1 MKIKILQAVI
11 VMVLLIPLLMQLEY
25 GYETKE
31 PEVKQPLRVV
41 FIQEHTMV
49 DMAEAEPYVSEKI
62 DTKRELIEEYNKL
75 KEEWK
80 AEAKEQHEAYLA
92 ELERQRK
99 AAQVTQ
105 TYFEPAPSASMDT
118 APSSDGY
125 LGTYRCTGYVATG
138 NACASGVMPESG
150 VTIASNSLPMGTRV
164 YIEGIGERVV
174 QDTGGMGNG
183 VIDVF
188 VDSTSE
194 AYALTGDYEVYVI
207 EE

>member
-1 MKIKILQAVI
+1 MKIKILQAVA

-25 GYETKE
+25 VYENKE
-31 PEVKQPLRVV
+31 PEEKQPLRVV
-41 FIQEHTMV
+41 FIQEHAMV
-49 DMAEAEPYVSEKI
+49 DMSEAEPCVSEKI
-62 DTKRELIEEYNKL
+62 DTKRELIEKYNKL

-92 ELERQRK
+92 ELARQRR
-99 AAQVTQ
+99 AVQVAQ
-105 TYFEPAPSASMDT
+105 TYSEPAPEPTSSA
-118 APSSDGY
+118 PSDGY
-125 LGTYRCTGYVATG
+125 LGTYCCTGYVATG
-138 NACASGVMPESG
+138 NTCANGNYPTSGY
-150 VTIASNSLPMGTRV
+150 TIASNSLPMGTRV

-174 QDTGGMGNG
+174 EDTGGMANN

>member
-1 MKIKILQAVI
+1 MKIKILQAVAVI
-11 VMVLLIPLLMQLEY
+11 VLLIPLLMQLEY
-25 GYETKE
+25 VYENKE
-31 PEVKQPLRVV
+31 PEEKQSLRVV

-49 DMAEAEPYVSEKI
+49 DMAEVEPCVSEKI
-62 DTKRELIEEYNKL
+62 EAKRELIEQYNKL

-92 ELERQRK
+92 ELERQRR
-99 AAQVTQ
+99 AAQVAQ
-105 TYFEPAPSASMDT
+105 TYSEPAPDPTSSA
-118 APSSDGY
+118 PSDGY

-174 QDTGGMGNG
+174 QDTGGMSSN

-194 AYALTGDYEVYVI
+194 AYALTGDYEVYII

>member
-1 MKIKILQAVI
+1 MKIKILQAVT

-25 GYETKE
+25 VYENKE
-31 PEVKQPLRVV
+31 PEEKQALRVV
-41 FIQEHTMV
+41 FIQEHAMV
-49 DMAEAEPYVSEKI
+49 DMSEAEPYVSEKI
-62 DTKRELIEEYNKL
+62 DTKRELIEKYNKL

-92 ELERQRK
+92 ELERQRR
-99 AAQVTQ
+99 AAQVAQ
-105 TYFEPAPSASMDT
+105 TYSEPAPESTSSA
-118 APSSDGY
+118 PSDGY

-194 AYALTGDYEVYVI
+194 AYALTGDYEVYII

>member
-1 MKIKILQAVI
+1 
-11 VMVLLIPLLMQLEY
+11 MVLLIPLLMQLEY
-25 GYETKE
+25 VYENKE
-31 PEVKQPLRVV
+31 PEEKQALRVV
-41 FIQEHTMV
+41 FIQEHAMV
-49 DMAEAEPYVSEKI
+49 NMAEAEPYVSEKI
-62 DTKRELIEEYNKL
+62 ETKRELIEQYNKL

-92 ELERQRK
+92 ELARQRR
-99 AAQVTQ
+99 AVQVAQ
-105 TYFEPAPSASMDT
+105 TYSEPAPSAPTDT
-118 APSSDGY
+118 APSDGY

-194 AYALTGDYEVYVI
+194 AYALTGDYEVYII

>member
-1 MKIKILQAVI
+1 
-11 VMVLLIPLLMQLEY
+11 MVLLIPLLMQLEY
-25 GYETKE
+25 VYENKE
-31 PEVKQPLRVV
+31 PEEKQPLRVV
-41 FIQEHTMV
+41 FIQEHAMV

-62 DTKRELIEEYNKL
+62 DTKRELIEKYNKL

-92 ELERQRK
+92 ELERQRR
-99 AAQVTQ
+99 AAQVIQ
-105 TYFEPAPSASMDT
+105 TYSEPAPEPTNS

-125 LGTYRCTGYVATG
+125 IGTYRCTGYVATG

-150 VTIASNSLPMGTRV
+150 VTVASNSLPMGTRV

>member
-1 MKIKILQAVI
+1 MKIKILQAVA

-25 GYETKE
+25 VYENKE
-31 PEVKQPLRVV
+31 PKEKQPLRVV

-92 ELERQRK
+92 ELERQRS
-99 AAQVTQ
+99 AAQVAQ
-105 TYFEPAPSASMDT
+105 TYSELAPEPTSSAP
-118 APSSDGY
+118 SDGY

-194 AYALTGDYEVYVI
+194 AYALTGDYEVYII

>member
-1 MKIKILQAVI
+1 MKIKILQVVA

-25 GYETKE
+25 VYENKE
-31 PEVKQPLRVV
+31 PEEKQSLRVV

-92 ELERQRK
+92 ELERQRRV
-99 AAQVTQ
+99 AQVAQ
-105 TYFEPAPSASMDT
+105 TYPEPAPEPTSSA
-118 APSSDGY
+118 PSDGY
-125 LGTYRCTGYVATG
+125 IGTYRCTGYVATG

-194 AYALTGDYEVYVI
+194 AYALTGDYEVYII

>member
-1 MKIKILQAVI
+1 
-11 VMVLLIPLLMQLEY
+11 MVLLIPLLMQLEY
-25 GYETKE
+25 VYENKE
-31 PEVKQPLRVV
+31 PEEKQPLRVV
-41 FIQEHTMV
+41 FIQEHTMI

-92 ELERQRK
+92 ELERQRR

-105 TYFEPAPSASMDT
+105 TYSEPAPEPTSSA
-118 APSSDGY
+118 PSDGY
-125 LGTYRCTGYVATG
+125 IGTYRCTGYVATG

-194 AYALTGDYEVYVI
+194 AYALTGDYEVYII

>member
-1 MKIKILQAVI
+1 MKIKILQAVA

-25 GYETKE
+25 VYENKE
-31 PEVKQPLRVV
+31 PEEKQPLRVV
-41 FIQEHTMV
+41 FIQDHAMV
-49 DMAEAEPYVSEKI
+49 NMAEAEPYVSEKI
-62 DTKRELIEEYNKL
+62 DTKRELIEQYNKL

-92 ELERQRK
+92 ELARQRR
-99 AAQVTQ
+99 AAQVAQ
-105 TYFEPAPSASMDT
+105 TYSEPAPSTPMVT

-174 QDTGGMGNG
+174 QDTGGMDVGTLDIFCNSVDECYAITGNY
-183 VIDVF
+183 DV
-188 VDSTSE
+188 
-194 AYALTGDYEVYVI
+194 YII

>member
-1 MKIKILQAVI
+1 
-11 VMVLLIPLLMQLEY
+11 MVLLIPLLMQLEY
-25 GYETKE
+25 VYENKE
-31 PEVKQPLRVV
+31 PEEKQPLRVV

-49 DMAEAEPYVSEKI
+49 DMSEAEPYVSEKI
-62 DTKRELIEEYNKL
+62 ETKRELIEEYNKL

-92 ELERQRK
+92 ELARQRRV
-99 AAQVTQ
+99 AQVAQ
-105 TYFEPAPSASMDT
+105 TYSEPAPSVPTNT

-174 QDTGGMGNG
+174 EDTGGMDGGTLDIFCNS
-183 VIDVF
+183 
-188 VDSTSE
+188 VDE
-194 AYALTGDYEVYVI
+194 CYALTGNYDVYII

>member
-1 MKIKILQAVI
+1 
-11 VMVLLIPLLMQLEY
+11 MVLLIPLLMQLEY
-25 GYETKE
+25 VYENKE
-31 PEVKQPLRVV
+31 PEEKQALRVV
-41 FIQEHTMV
+41 FIQEHAMV
-49 DMAEAEPYVSEKI
+49 NMAEAEPCVSEKI
-62 DTKRELIEEYNKL
+62 EAKRELIEEYNKL

-92 ELERQRK
+92 ELARQRR

-105 TYFEPAPSASMDT
+105 TYSEPAPEPTSSA
-118 APSSDGY
+118 PSDGY

-150 VTIASNSLPMGTRV
+150 VTIASNSLPMRTRL

-194 AYALTGDYEVYVI
+194 AYALTGDYEVYII

>member
-1 MKIKILQAVI
+1 MKIKILQTAT

-25 GYETKE
+25 VYENKE
-31 PEVKQPLRVV
+31 PEEKQALRVV
-41 FIQEHTMV
+41 FIQEHAMV
-49 DMAEAEPYVSEKI
+49 DMEEAEPYISEKI

-92 ELERQRK
+92 ELARQKK
-99 AAQVTQ
+99 AAQVAQ
-105 TYFEPAPSASMDT
+105 TYSEPAPEPTSSA
-118 APSSDGY
+118 PSDGY

-174 QDTGGMGNG
+174 QDTGGMSSN

-194 AYALTGDYEVYVI
+194 AYALTGDYEVYII

>member
-1 MKIKILQAVI
+1 MKIKILQAAT

-25 GYETKE
+25 VYENKE
-31 PEVKQPLRVV
+31 PEEKQSLRVV

-49 DMAEAEPYVSEKI
+49 DMSEAEPYVSEKI

-92 ELERQRK
+92 ELERQRR

-105 TYFEPAPSASMDT
+105 TYSKPAPESTSSA
-118 APSSDGY
+118 PSDGY

>member
-1 MKIKILQAVI
+1 MKIKILQAVA

-25 GYETKE
+25 VYENKE
-31 PEVKQPLRVV
+31 PEEKQPLRVV

-49 DMAEAEPYVSEKI
+49 DMAEAEPCVSEKI
-62 DTKRELIEEYNKL
+62 EAKRELIEEYNKL

-92 ELERQRK
+92 ELARQRK

-105 TYFEPAPSASMDT
+105 TYSEPAPEPTSSA
-118 APSSDGY
+118 PSDGY

>member
-1 MKIKILQAVI
+1 MKIKILQAVA

-25 GYETKE
+25 VYENKE
-31 PEVKQPLRVV
+31 PKEKQPLRVV

-49 DMAEAEPYVSEKI
+49 DMAKAEPCVLEKI
-62 DTKRELIEEYNKL
+62 EAKRELIEQHNKL
-75 KEEWK
+75 KEEWR

-92 ELERQRK
+92 ELERQRR
-99 AAQVTQ
+99 AAQVAQ
-105 TYFEPAPSASMDT
+105 TYSEPAPEPTSSA
-118 APSSDGY
+118 PSDGY

-194 AYALTGDYEVYVI
+194 AYALTGDYEVYII

>member
-1 MKIKILQAVI
+1 MKIKILQAVSVI
-11 VMVLLIPLLMQLEY
+11 VLLIPLLMQLEY
-25 GYETKE
+25 VYENKE
-31 PEVKQPLRVV
+31 PEEKQPLRVV
-41 FIQEHTMV
+41 FIQEHAMV
-49 DMAEAEPYVSEKI
+49 NMAEAEPYVSEKI
-62 DTKRELIEEYNKL
+62 DTKCELIEEYNKL

-92 ELERQRK
+92 ELERQRR
-99 AAQVTQ
+99 AAQVAQ
-105 TYFEPAPSASMDT
+105 TYYEPAPEPTSSA
-118 APSSDGY
+118 PSDGY

-194 AYALTGDYEVYVI
+194 AYALTGDYEVYII

>member
-1 MKIKILQAVI
+1 
-11 VMVLLIPLLMQLEY
+11 MVLLIPLLMQLEY
-25 GYETKE
+25 VYENKE
-31 PEVKQPLRVV
+31 PEEKQALRVV

-49 DMAEAEPYVSEKI
+49 DMSEAEPYVSEKI
-62 DTKRELIEEYNKL
+62 DTKRELIEQYNKL

-92 ELERQRK
+92 ELERQRR

-105 TYFEPAPSASMDT
+105 TYSEPALEPTSSA
-118 APSSDGY
+118 PSDGY

-150 VTIASNSLPMGTRV
+150 VTIASNSLPMGTKV

-174 QDTGGMGNG
+174 EDTGGM
-183 VIDVF
+183 DVGTLDIF
-188 VDSTSE
+188 CNSVDE
-194 AYALTGDYEVYVI
+194 CYALTGNYDVYII

>member
-1 MKIKILQAVI
+1 MKIKILQAVT

-25 GYETKE
+25 VYENKE
-31 PEVKQPLRVV
+31 PEEKQPLRVV
-41 FIQEHTMV
+41 FIQEHAMV
-49 DMAEAEPYVSEKI
+49 NMAEAEPYVSEKI
-62 DTKRELIEEYNKL
+62 DTKRELIKEYNKL
-75 KEEWK
+75 KEERK

-99 AAQVTQ
+99 AAQVAQ
-105 TYFEPAPSASMDT
+105 TYSEPAPEPTSSA
-118 APSSDGY
+118 PSDGY

>member
-1 MKIKILQAVI
+1 
-11 VMVLLIPLLMQLEY
+11 MVLLIPLLMQLEY
-25 GYETKE
+25 VYENKE
-31 PEVKQPLRVV
+31 PEEKQALRVV

-49 DMAEAEPYVSEKI
+49 NMAEAEPYVSEKI
-62 DTKRELIEEYNKL
+62 DTKRELIEQYNKL
-75 KEEWK
+75 KGEWK

-92 ELERQRK
+92 ELERQRRT
-99 AAQVTQ
+99 AQVAQ
-105 TYFEPAPSASMDT
+105 TYSEPAPELTSS

-150 VTIASNSLPMGTRV
+150 VTVASNSLPMGTRV

-194 AYALTGDYEVYVI
+194 AYALTGDYEVYII

>member
-1 MKIKILQAVI
+1 MKIKILQAVT

-25 GYETKE
+25 VYENKE
-31 PEVKQPLRVV
+31 PEEKQPLRVV
-41 FIQEHTMV
+41 FIQEHAMV
-49 DMAEAEPYVSEKI
+49 NMAEAEPYVSEKI
-62 DTKRELIEEYNKL
+62 DTKRELIKEYNKL

-92 ELERQRK
+92 ELERQRR

-105 TYFEPAPSASMDT
+105 TYSEPAPEPTST
-118 APSSDGY
+118 APSDGY

-174 QDTGGMGNG
+174 EDTGGMSSN

>member
-1 MKIKILQAVI
+1 
-11 VMVLLIPLLMQLEY
+11 MVLLIPLLMQLEY
-25 GYETKE
+25 VYENKE
-31 PEVKQPLRVV
+31 PEEKQSLRVV

-62 DTKRELIEEYNKL
+62 DTKRELIEQYNKL

-92 ELERQRK
+92 ELERQRRD
-99 AAQVTQ
+99 AQVIQ
-105 TYFEPAPSASMDT
+105 TYSEPAPEPTSS
-118 APSSDGY
+118 APSLDGY

-194 AYALTGDYEVYVI
+194 AYALTGDYEVYII

>member
-1 MKIKILQAVI
+1 MKIKILQAVA

-25 GYETKE
+25 VYENKE
-31 PEVKQPLRVV
+31 PEEKQPLRVV
-41 FIQEHTMV
+41 FIQEHAMV

-62 DTKRELIEEYNKL
+62 DTKRELIEKYNKL

-92 ELERQRK
+92 ELERQRR
-99 AAQVTQ
+99 AAQVIQ
-105 TYFEPAPSASMDT
+105 TYSEPAPEPTNS

-125 LGTYRCTGYVATG
+125 IGTYRCTGYVATG

-150 VTIASNSLPMGTRV
+150 VTVASNSLPMGTRV

>member
-1 MKIKILQAVI
+1 MKIKILQAAT
-11 VMVLLIPLLMQLEY
+11 VMVLLILLLMQLEY
-25 GYETKE
+25 VYENKE
-31 PEVKQPLRVV
+31 PEEKQPLRVV

-62 DTKRELIEEYNKL
+62 ETKRELIEEYNKL

-92 ELERQRK
+92 ELERQRR

-105 TYFEPAPSASMDT
+105 TYSEPAPEPTSSA
-118 APSSDGY
+118 PSDGY
-125 LGTYRCTGYVATG
+125 IGTYRCTGYVATG

-194 AYALTGDYEVYVI
+194 AYALTGDYEVYII

>member
-1 MKIKILQAVI
+1 
-11 VMVLLIPLLMQLEY
+11 MVLLIPLLMQLEY
-25 GYETKE
+25 VYENKE
-31 PEVKQPLRVV
+31 PEEKQPLRVV

-49 DMAEAEPYVSEKI
+49 NMAEAESYVSEKI

-92 ELERQRK
+92 ELERQRR

-105 TYFEPAPSASMDT
+105 TYSEPAPEPTSSA
-118 APSSDGY
+118 PSDGY
-125 LGTYRCTGYVATG
+125 IGTYRCTGYVATG

-174 QDTGGMGNG
+174 QDTGGMSSN

-194 AYALTGDYEVYVI
+194 AYALTGDYEVYII

>member
-1 MKIKILQAVI
+1 
-11 VMVLLIPLLMQLEY
+11 MVLLIPLLMQLEY
-25 GYETKE
+25 VYENKE
-31 PEVKQPLRVV
+31 PEEKQPLRVV
-41 FIQEHTMV
+41 FIQEHAMV
-49 DMAEAEPYVSEKI
+49 NMSEAEPCVSEKI
-62 DTKRELIEEYNKL
+62 DTKRELIEEYKKL

-92 ELERQRK
+92 ELTRQRR
-99 AAQVTQ
+99 AAQVAQ
-105 TYFEPAPSASMDT
+105 TYSEPAPEPTSSA
-118 APSSDGY
+118 PSDGY

-194 AYALTGDYEVYVI
+194 AYALTGDYEVYII

>member
-1 MKIKILQAVI
+1 MKIKILQAVA

-25 GYETKE
+25 VYENKE
-31 PEVKQPLRVV
+31 SEEKQPLRVV
-41 FIQEHTMV
+41 FIQDHAMV
-49 DMAEAEPYVSEKI
+49 NMSEANPYISEKI
-62 DTKRELIEEYNKL
+62 EDKRELVSEYYECKQ
-75 KEEWK
+75 EWK
-80 AEAKEQHEAYLA
+80 EQAKADHEAYLA
-92 ELERQRK
+92 LLAQQRRAK
-99 AAQVTQ
+99 QAAQV
-105 TYFEPAPSASMDT
+105 YSEPAPVLTDS
-118 APSSDGY
+118 APSQDGY

-174 QDTGGMGNG
+174 QDTGGMSSN

-194 AYALTGDYEVYVI
+194 AYALTGDYEVYII

>member
-1 MKIKILQAVI
+1 MKIKILQAVA

-25 GYETKE
+25 VYENKE
-31 PEVKQPLRVV
+31 PEEKQPLRVV
-41 FIQEHTMV
+41 FIQEHAMV
-49 DMAEAEPYVSEKI
+49 NMEEAEPYVSEKI

-75 KEEWK
+75 KEDWK

-92 ELERQRK
+92 ELARQRR
-99 AAQVTQ
+99 AAQVAQ
-105 TYFEPAPSASMDT
+105 TYSEPAPEPTSSA
-118 APSSDGY
+118 PSDGY

-174 QDTGGMGNG
+174 QDTGGMDVGTLDIFCNSVDECYAITGNY
-183 VIDVF
+183 DV
-188 VDSTSE
+188 
-194 AYALTGDYEVYVI
+194 YII

>member
-1 MKIKILQAVI
+1 MKIKILQAVA

-25 GYETKE
+25 VYENKE
-31 PEVKQPLRVV
+31 PEEKQPLRVV

-49 DMAEAEPYVSEKI
+49 DMAEAEPCVSEKI
-62 DTKRELIEEYNKL
+62 EAKRELIEQYNKL

-92 ELERQRK
+92 ELERQRR
-99 AAQVTQ
+99 AAQVAQ
-105 TYFEPAPSASMDT
+105 TYFEPAPEPTSSA
-118 APSSDGY
+118 PSDGY

>member
-1 MKIKILQAVI
+1 MKIKILQAAA

-25 GYETKE
+25 MYENKE
-31 PEVKQPLRVV
+31 SEEKQPLRVV
-41 FIQEHTMV
+41 FIQEHAMV
-49 DMAEAEPYVSEKI
+49 NMAEAEPYVSEKI
-62 DTKRELIEEYNKL
+62 EAKCELIEEYNNL

-92 ELERQRK
+92 ELARQRR
-99 AAQVTQ
+99 AAQVAQ
-105 TYFEPAPSASMDT
+105 TYSEPAPEPTSSA
-118 APSSDGY
+118 PSDGY

-150 VTIASNSLPMGTRV
+150 VTVASNSLPMGTRV

-194 AYALTGDYEVYVI
+194 AYALTGDYEVYII

>member
-1 MKIKILQAVI
+1 MKIKILQAVT

-25 GYETKE
+25 VYENKE
-31 PEVKQPLRVV
+31 PEEKQPLRVV

-92 ELERQRK
+92 ELERQRR

-105 TYFEPAPSASMDT
+105 TYSEPAPEPTSSA
-118 APSSDGY
+118 PSDGY
-125 LGTYRCTGYVATG
+125 IGTYRCTGYVATG

-150 VTIASNSLPMGTRV
+150 VTVASNSLPMGTRV

-194 AYALTGDYEVYVI
+194 AYALTGDYEVYII

>member
-1 MKIKILQAVI
+1 
-11 VMVLLIPLLMQLEY
+11 MVLLIPLLMQLEY
-25 GYETKE
+25 VYENKE
-31 PEVKQPLRVV
+31 PEEKQALRVV
-41 FIQEHTMV
+41 FIQEHAMV
-49 DMAEAEPYVSEKI
+49 DMSEAEPYVSEKI
-62 DTKRELIEEYNKL
+62 DTKRELIKEYNKL

-92 ELERQRK
+92 ELARQRR
-99 AAQVTQ
+99 AAQVAQ
-105 TYFEPAPSASMDT
+105 TYSEPAPEPTSSA
-118 APSSDGY
+118 PSDGY
-125 LGTYRCTGYVATG
+125 IGTYRCTGYVATG

-194 AYALTGDYEVYVI
+194 AYALTGDYEVYII

>member
-1 MKIKILQAVI
+1 MKIKILQAVA

-25 GYETKE
+25 VYENKD
-31 PEVKQPLRVV
+31 PEEKQPLRVV
-41 FIQEHTMV
+41 FIQEHAMV
-49 DMAEAEPYVSEKI
+49 NMAEAEPYVSEKI

-80 AEAKEQHEAYLA
+80 TEAKEQHEAYLA
-92 ELERQRK
+92 ELERQRR
-99 AAQVTQ
+99 AAQVIQ
-105 TYFEPAPSASMDT
+105 TYSDPAPEPTSSA
-118 APSSDGY
+118 PSDGY

-174 QDTGGMGNG
+174 QDTGGMSSN

>member
-1 MKIKILQAVI
+1 MKIKILQAVA

-25 GYETKE
+25 VYENKE
-31 PEVKQPLRVV
+31 PEEKQPLRVV
-41 FIQEHTMV
+41 FIQDHAMV
-49 DMAEAEPYVSEKI
+49 DMSEAEPCVSEKI
-62 DTKRELIEEYNKL
+62 EAKRELIEEYNKL

-99 AAQVTQ
+99 AAQVAP
-105 TYFEPAPSASMDT
+105 TYSDPAPSAPTDT

-125 LGTYRCTGYVATG
+125 IGTYRCTGYVATG

-174 QDTGGMGNG
+174 QDTGGMSSN

-194 AYALTGDYEVYVI
+194 AYALTGDYEVYII

>member
-1 MKIKILQAVI
+1 MKIKILQVVA

-25 GYETKE
+25 VYENKE
-31 PEVKQPLRVV
+31 PEEKQSLRVV

-92 ELERQRK
+92 ELERQRRV
-99 AAQVTQ
+99 AQVAQ
-105 TYFEPAPSASMDT
+105 TYPEPAPEPTSSA
-118 APSSDGY
+118 PSDGY
-125 LGTYRCTGYVATG
+125 IGTYRCTGYVATG

-174 QDTGGMGNG
+174 QDTGGMSSN

-194 AYALTGDYEVYVI
+194 AYALTGDYEVYII

>member
-1 MKIKILQAVI
+1 MKIKIVQAVAVI
-11 VMVLLIPLLMQLEY
+11 VLLIPLLIQLEY
-25 GYETKE
+25 VYENKE
-31 PEVKQPLRVV
+31 PKEKQPLRVV
-41 FIQEHTMV
+41 FIQEHAMV
-49 DMAEAEPYVSEKI
+49 NMAEAEPFVSEKI
-62 DTKRELIEEYNKL
+62 DTKRELIEQYNKL

-92 ELERQRK
+92 ELARQRR
-99 AAQVTQ
+99 AAQVAQ
-105 TYFEPAPSASMDT
+105 TYSEPAPVQTDT
-118 APSSDGY
+118 APSQDGY

-174 QDTGGMGNG
+174 QDTGGMSSN

>member
-1 MKIKILQAVI
+1 
-11 VMVLLIPLLMQLEY
+11 MVLLIPLLMQLEY
-25 GYETKE
+25 VYENKA
-31 PEVKQPLRVV
+31 PEEKQALRVV

-49 DMAEAEPYVSEKI
+49 DMAEAEPCVSEKI
-62 DTKRELIEEYNKL
+62 EAKRELIEEYNKL

-92 ELERQRK
+92 ELERQRR

-105 TYFEPAPSASMDT
+105 TYSEPAPATVET

-125 LGTYRCTGYVATG
+125 IGTYRCTGYVATG

>member
-1 MKIKILQAVI
+1 MKIKILQAVT
-11 VMVLLIPLLMQLEY
+11 VMALLIPLLMQLEY
-25 GYETKE
+25 VYENKE
-31 PEVKQPLRVV
+31 PEEKQALRVV
-41 FIQEHTMV
+41 FIQEHAMV
-49 DMAEAEPYVSEKI
+49 NMSEAEPCVSEKI
-62 DTKRELIEEYNKL
+62 EAKRELIEKYNKL

-80 AEAKEQHEAYLA
+80 AEAKDQHEAYLA
-92 ELERQRK
+92 ELARQRR
-99 AAQVTQ
+99 AAQVAQ
-105 TYFEPAPSASMDT
+105 TYSEPAPEPTSS

-125 LGTYRCTGYVATG
+125 IGTYRCTGYVATG

-174 QDTGGMGNG
+174 QDTGGMSSN